1 MNPSF
6 CLLGLPVT
14 QCSFEERFHIASL
27 LYTFIL
33 CGHFMFN
40 MVLFKGDD
48 GSDSLWVT
56 ALIKAMAALMF
67 LSCWLLF
74 CSRDFSVIS

>member
-14 QCSFEERFHIASL
+14 QCSFEECFHVASL
-27 LYTFIL
+27 RHTFIL

-40 MVLFKGDD
+40 MVLFKCDD

-56 ALIKAMAALMF
+56 ALIKLW
-67 LSCWLLF
+67 LHLCSCHFGF
-74 CSRDFSVIS
+74 CFVPEISL